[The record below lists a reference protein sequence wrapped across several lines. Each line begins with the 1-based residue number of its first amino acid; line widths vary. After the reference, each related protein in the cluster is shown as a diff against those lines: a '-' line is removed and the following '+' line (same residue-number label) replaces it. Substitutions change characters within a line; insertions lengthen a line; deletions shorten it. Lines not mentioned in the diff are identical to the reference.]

1 MNGMDFPP
9 MPDPL
14 NRLAASAA
22 AQDTERTAARAGAVA
37 ARLASMPQ
45 QLIRV
50 TEPGSGASDNYMA
63 YGENAGVFGAS
74 MATAPFSPIL
84 NRPQKRQFQL
94 SYGTINGLLASNRN
108 AAFSAT
114 GPETFAWGEL
124 TFDGQASFVNWKI
137 NVGSNPP
144 PYVEKLVAPYGRV
157 LAYNVLL
164 AVVFRTAKG
173 NLDGWQTIAGGNLVL
188 SPFIAQ
194 IDKFTLTWN
203 VYGL

>member
-14 NRLAASAA
+14 AKMAATRNARTAGRSAA
-22 AQDTERTAARAGAVA
+22 MAAPGMYPGA
-37 ARLASMPQ
+37 Q

-63 YGENAGVFGAS
+63 YGKNAGVFGAS
-74 MATAPFSPIL
+74 TATVPFTPVL
-84 NRPQKRQFQL
+84 DRPQKRQFQL

-124 TFDGQASFVNWKI
+124 TFDGQATFVNWKI